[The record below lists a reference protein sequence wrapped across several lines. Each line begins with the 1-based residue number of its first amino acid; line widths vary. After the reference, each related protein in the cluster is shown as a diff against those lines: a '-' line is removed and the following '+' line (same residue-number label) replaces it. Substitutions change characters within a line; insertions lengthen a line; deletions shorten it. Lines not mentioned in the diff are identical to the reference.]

1 MDARGLIELL
11 EVKEKQALAFTSI
24 YKDKLDYKDL
34 QTAIDEYCNNMIL
47 TFIKEHEKEIY
58 DKEINIELRRYIS
71 SIGADK
77 PHSGK
82 RVFEALYKNLNR
94 VIKR

>member
-1 MDARGLIELL
+1 MNSKKLIELL

-24 YKDKLDYKDL
+24 YKDKMGYREL
-34 QTAIDEYCNNMIL
+34 QIAIDEYCDNMVL

-58 DKEINIELRRYIS
+58 DKETNIELRRYIS
-71 SIGADK
+71 NIGADK

-82 RVFEALYKNLNR
+82 RVFEALYKNLNKR
-94 VIKR
+94 VKR